1 MEDRLFMG
9 TRSMGQGSGG
19 CPQVLGSLIA
29 GALAASIIG
38 REAGRLNTSSSR
50 TRRDLNLTEFA
61 DFNIR
66 LM

>member
-29 GALAASIIG
+29 GALAANIIG
-38 REAGRLNTSSSR
+38 REAGRLNTSSSSR
-50 TRRDLNLTEFA
+50 TGF
-61 DFNIR
+61 R